1 MIRERKIKQDIR
13 EKDGEEMQQWITNV
27 LTKYMGDWYFP
38 QVGVTDILE
47 ILIIS
52 VIVYQIMKWIMNT
65 KAWMLL
71 RGNIDAW
78 SVHSLR
84 GIFSDEYDFVSG
96 REVDQ
101 CAGDRGGGRISAGTA
116 PSA

>member
-1 MIRERKIKQDIR
+1 
-13 EKDGEEMQQWITNV
+13 MQQWITNV

-71 RGNIDAW
+71 RGI
-78 SVHSLR
+78 LML
-84 GIFSDEYDFVSG
+84 GLFIL
-96 REVDQ
+96 
-101 CAGDRGGGRISAGTA
+101 CGGVL
-116 PSA
+116 

>member
-1 MIRERKIKQDIR
+1 
-13 EKDGEEMQQWITNV
+13 MQQWITNV
-27 LTKYMGDWYFP
+27 LTKYMGDWYFRYSGNP
-38 QVGVTDILE
+38 DHFCDR
-47 ILIIS
+47 IS
-52 VIVYQIMKWIMNT
+52 DHEMDHEYKSMD
-65 KAWMLL
+65 ASS
-71 RGNIDAW
+71 RNIDAW

>member
-1 MIRERKIKQDIR
+1 
-13 EKDGEEMQQWITNV
+13 MQQWITNV

-47 ILIIS
+47 ILDHFCDHIS
-52 VIVYQIMKWIMNT
+52 DHEMDHEYKSVD
-65 KAWMLL
+65 APP
-71 RGNIDAW
+71 RNIDAW

-84 GIFSDEYDFVSG
+84 GIFPDEYDFVSG
-96 REVDQ
+96 RKVDQ